1 MLMNVHVNSVCLHKR
16 LSTTGIKRTGDMN
29 FSEPYVHGATSRL
42 MSDSVFDKQF
52 DNVHTTSNGSSPL
65 LLAIVLSAPAAT
77 ST

>member
-1 MLMNVHVNSVCLHKR
+1 
-16 LSTTGIKRTGDMN
+16 MN

-42 MSDSVFDKQF
+42 MSDFVFDKQF